1 MNKGHKIVQKKKN
14 HIQALSN
21 PLEARCRRVL
31 SAKQDYNLN
40 PSDLARGHSLSFW
53 HESRY
58 LLMRI
63 TLKMTSQS

>member
-1 MNKGHKIVQKKKN
+1 M

-21 PLEARCRRVL
+21 SLEARCRRVL
-31 SAKQDYNLN
+31 SVKQDYSLN
-40 PSDLARGHSLSFW
+40 PSDLGRRHPHSFW